1 MNKQV
6 PKSADPSKQ
15 RYAGY
20 YKHADRSAEVDTE
33 LTYTGPQTPMGEYM
47 RRFWQPVCMSEE
59 LTEVPKA
66 IRILG
71 EDLVAFRD
79 RSGRVGVLD
88 RHCSHRG
95 TSLEYGIIQ
104 QQGIRCCYHGWQF
117 DVDGTILEMPCEPPE
132 SRMKDNV
139 FQGAYPAFEREGLVF
154 AYMGPPDEKP
164 EFDEFDAYASPT
176 DGRLVPFSNIYACN
190 WLQVS
195 ENLID
200 HFHAA
205 TLHNNM
211 TVESVDSQ
219 IVEGVSLGEG
229 FRTMPMIQWEK
240 TRDGNGMLFSA
251 GRRIADDKAWVRITE
266 MRFPNFVQTA
276 SVVPT
281 AAELR
286 HTTVGLTRWHVPVDD
301 HNMIIY
307 GWRHFNDEI
316 DPKHTGDESEC
327 GIDKVD
333 FLIGQTDHRTYL
345 EGQRAPGD
353 YEAITSIGK
362 IAPHHLEHPGRSDVG
377 VYMCR
382 NLLRA
387 AVRGETPADSTRAA
401 SIKAGDTLPAYSADS
416 VLNVPRDEVDDNGLL
431 QELCQQVV
439 DIMKECD
446 SVPSAERKAHAHKRL
461 NDIDG
466 GAGALL

>member
-47 RRFWQPVCMSEE
+47 RRFWQSVCMSEE

-211 TVESVDSQ
+211 TVESVDSE
-219 IVEGVSLGEG
+219 IVDGVSLGEG
-229 FRTMPMIQWEK
+229 FRTMPMIHWEK

>member
-1 MNKQV
+1 MNERI
-6 PKSADPSKQ
+6 PKNADPSKQ
-15 RYAGY
+15 PYSGY
-20 YKHADRSAEVDTE
+20 YKRTDRSAHVDIE
-33 LTYTGPQTPMGEYM
+33 LTHCGPQTPMGEYM

-66 IRILG
+66 IRIMN

-88 RHCSHRG
+88 RHCCHRG

-104 QQGIRCCYHGWQF
+104 QHGIRCCYHGWQF
-117 DVDGTILEMPCEPPE
+117 DVDGSILETPCEPAE
-132 SRMKDNV
+132 SQMKDNI
-139 FQGAYPAFEREGLVF
+139 FQGAYPAFERHGLVF
-154 AYMGPPDEKP
+154 AYMGPPEEQP
-164 EFDEFDAYASPT
+164 EFEEFDAYTSPA
-176 DGRLVPFSNIYACN
+176 DGRLVPFTNVYACN

-211 TVESVDSQ
+211 TVANVDSE
-219 IVEGVSLGEG
+219 IAEGVSLGEG
-229 FRTMPMIQWEK
+229 FRTMPVIQWEK

-251 GRRIADDKAWVRITE
+251 GRRIADDKVWIRITE
-266 MRFPNFVQTA
+266 MTFPNFVQTA

-301 HNMIIY
+301 HNMIIF

-316 DPKHTGDESEC
+316 DPKRTGDENEC

-333 FLIGQTDHRTYL
+333 FLIGQTNHRSYY
-345 EGQRAPGD
+345 EGQLAPGD

-362 IAPHHLEHPGRSDVG
+362 IAPHGLEHPARSDVG

-387 AVRGETPADSTRAA
+387 AIRGETPPDSTRQ
-401 SIKAGDTLPAYSADS
+401 KARGSRDTLPMYSADS
-416 VLNVPRDEVDDNGLL
+416 VLNVARAKDGDDDDLLRDLSN
-431 QELCQQVV
+431 QVV
-439 DIMKECD
+439 EIMRECD
-446 SVPSAERKAHAHKRL
+446 SVVSSERKQYATRRL
-461 NDIDG
+461 NDLDG
-466 GAGALL
+466 GMPG